1 MCLFVPNCSLLKSFR
16 IQNWR
21 RGWDPECKQSV
32 HMAVIIGKI
41 WVLLT
46 RGPRNLVI
54 MPIDLKHMLRRMTS
68 TMTKKWMF
76 FWLLLVQTLT
86 SCWRIC
92 AIQKIRM
99 PKTFTRLT
107 QLLQRHYEPAPIVIA
122 EKHKFWTASQGESES
137 VSEFVVRLKKLA
149 SSCSFGEFLSQALR
163 DRLVSEL
170 HSKSQRHFLS
180 IYYNWRAPTKDLIK
194 GSACR
199 WCSLKLQ
206 CSRENTLHCRC
217 ALPRPWEVSRERES
231 ERTRN
236 WIRFLC
242 LRLHGNIY
250 QPLTSTWTKYDT
262 LKVVMQYVR
271 EGG

>member
-1 MCLFVPNCSLLKSFR
+1 MCLFVPSCSLLKSFR

-54 MPIDLKHMLRRMTS
+54 MPIDL
-68 TMTKKWMF
+68 
-76 FWLLLVQTLT
+76 
-86 SCWRIC
+86 RIC
-92 AIQKIRM
+92 CGEWHRRWQKSECFSGCYWSRRLQVVEEFVRSRKSEYQDVYTVDAAFAETLRTCSHCYCW
-99 PKTFTRLT
+99 KTQVLDCVTR
-107 QLLQRHYEPAPIVIA
+107 
-122 EKHKFWTASQGESES
+122 SES

-180 IYYNWRAPTKDLIK
+180 IYYNWRAPTKDLK
-194 GSACR
+194 
-199 WCSLKLQ
+199 
-206 CSRENTLHCRC
+206 
-217 ALPRPWEVSRERES
+217 V
-231 ERTRN
+231 
-236 WIRFLC
+236 
-242 LRLHGNIY
+242 
-250 QPLTSTWTKYDT
+250 PLAGDA
-262 LKVVMQYVR
+262 V
-271 EGG
+271 